1 MKKYYVA
8 LFILFASSTNAFS
21 DFLWTRYGGDI
32 SCGKLTTF
40 KDSNQLIFH
49 AKGWSFGYISAMNEL
64 LKFSL
69 QEPIDEYGVW
79 LAIMKHCE
87 QHPMD
92 DQYAAIVSVWLPV
105 IMGNDPTALKRFL
118 ELHKGR

>member
-1 MKKYYVA
+1 MKKYFFA

-21 DFLWTRYGGDI
+21 DFVWTRYGGEI

-40 KDSNQLIFH
+40 QNSTQLMSH

-64 LKFSL
+64 LRFSL
-69 QEPIDEYGVW
+69 QRPIDEDGVW
-79 LAIMKHCE
+79 LAIMKHRE

-92 DQYAAIVSVWLPV
+92 DQYAATVSVWMPV
-105 IMGNDPTALKRFL
+105 IMKNDPNVLKQFL
-118 ELHKGR
+118 EFHMGR